1 MTAISLS
8 TSNDDGQVAHF
19 GTGIVSVAFGSKLQM
34 SVRSPV
40 LLLLTDSLG
49 RMMDISSWFSTSWG
63 SLPLILASTLA
74 VYASLILLT
83 RVVGLRSFSKMSS
96 FDFAMTIATGSVVAT
111 TILSKSPT
119 VAQGLAALA
128 SIFSLQFIVALA
140 RRKSD
145 TFASVVD
152 NEPVLLMKDGEVLE
166 PALDETRVTR
176 SDLWEKLR
184 EANCMKTDQVRAVVL
199 ESTGDISVLHSS
211 EDIAIDDCLLQDVRM
226 HAS

>member
-1 MTAISLS
+1 
-8 TSNDDGQVAHF
+8 
-19 GTGIVSVAFGSKLQM
+19 
-34 SVRSPV
+34 
-40 LLLLTDSLG
+40 
-49 RMMDISSWFSTSWG
+49 
-63 SLPLILASTLA
+63 
-74 VYASLILLT
+74 
-83 RVVGLRSFSKMSS
+83 MSS

-111 TILSKSPT
+111 TIISKSPT

-128 SIFSLQFIVALA
+128 SIFALQFLVALA

-152 NEPVLLMKDGEVLE
+152 NEPVLLMKDGEVME
-166 PALDETRVTR
+166 PALEESRVTR

-211 EDIAIDDCLLQDVRM
+211 DDVSIDDRLLQDVRM
-226 HAS
+226 CAG